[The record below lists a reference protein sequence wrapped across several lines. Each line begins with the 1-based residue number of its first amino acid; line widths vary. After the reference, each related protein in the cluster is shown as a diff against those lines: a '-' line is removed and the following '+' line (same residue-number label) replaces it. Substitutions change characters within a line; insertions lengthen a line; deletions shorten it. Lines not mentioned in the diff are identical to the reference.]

1 MTRFST
7 SFEEEAYTKVRP
19 DMLVS
24 FVIRLSEIGIGKFEG
39 AACCVWRI
47 TNAKVNISSS
57 SPLSLSRKF
66 GGPLILDSGS

>member
-1 MTRFST
+1 MTRFAT

-24 FVIRLSEIGIGKFEG
+24 LVTRPSEIGIGKFEG
-39 AACCVWRI
+39 AGCCVWRI

-57 SPLSLSRKF
+57 SPLSLRRKL
-66 GGPLILDSGS
+66 GVPLIFDSGS